1 MHRHSGKRNHTDD
14 GHEHLFLNDTD
25 ITSIDSESE
34 NIEPVSSDAN
44 LITRT
49 LFSSNANDNAN
60 VATTAAARKN
70 KNSVAAQSRVLFP
83 ADEAA
88 QVIVKVDATNVATS
102 TSIETSIETSNAASM
117 SHDKGLD
124 ISQES
129 SETFIME
136 ANNDDTSIDESV
148 VSYGSGSGSGSVSAD
163 ANCNTQTPCKFKLNL
178 AFGACINKRTGHS
191 YHSQVSSRKR
201 TSSDRTAPATA
212 RTTNPQGLF
221 KAGGSPKS
229 RTSYNDND
237 NMNMN
242 NSSEAAHFH
251 FDSPVQDKE
260 TSARGSPD
268 NFSMK
273 FSDEWLAGST
283 STSAYKAKASMKEQH
298 ELGSIL
304 STCQVTRS
312 PIDECMP
319 KFHGDHGSNYYTD
332 LDTSMME
339 EEDDDDSY
347 AVTKFRRLNLCDDAK
362 DFGSFRSNGQQQQ
375 QQQPIRMP
383 MGVVPRTVK
392 KAHFPNESAVNPFQ
406 LFTSPKEN
414 AGQVALGHETTGVG
428 EGSFISPNDVMEQ
441 IGILQNPTQNNPSH
455 PTIDFES
462 DMFSPPA
469 PMKKKL
475 TERKSPNGSPF
486 AAPSNA
492 SHNHY
497 QNNSIGEM
505 NAPMASFYSNY
516 NLRTSISTT
525 AQPKTPMLERKA
537 PRSRMN
543 FSPPSP
549 EAPKEISRFEQDFD
563 IIGTLGSGYFGTV
576 YKCLSRLDGCTYAI
590 KAAKHRAKGD
600 SERTRMLQEVKA
612 LAELSDISDMAAF
625 HIVRYHQAWIE
636 DDRLHIVTDL
646 CHSTL
651 QVEMSKG
658 YLRHEARQYKLLREM
673 LLALKLIHQ
682 HGKVHLDIKPENIF
696 LKDDKFKLG
705 DFGLV
710 VEESTVGEVQ
720 EGDSRYMCKDLLSG
734 NHRDLTKVSYGIIC
748 YCAYPPKNQ
757 IKRIT
762 LLMTNISF
770 L

>member
-1 MHRHSGKRNHTDD
+1 MHRHSGTRNHTDD
-14 GHEHLFLNDTD
+14 GHEHPFLNDTD

-49 LFSSNANDNAN
+49 LFSSNADANAA
-60 VATTAAARKN
+60 ATTVPIKN
-70 KNSVAAQSRVLFP
+70 INSIEAQSRVLFP

-102 TSIETSIETSNAASM
+102 TSTSNAASM

-136 ANNDDTSIDESV
+136 ANDDTSIDESV
-148 VSYGSGSGSGSVSAD
+148 VSYGSGSGSGSAD
-163 ANCNTQTPCKFKLNL
+163 ANSNTQTPCKFKLNL
-178 AFGACINKRTGHS
+178 AFGACINTSTGHS
-191 YHSQVSSRKR
+191 DHSQASSRKR
-201 TSSDRTAPATA
+201 TSSDRTATA
-212 RTTNPQGLF
+212 RIDTTKQTSPQGLF
-221 KAGGSPKS
+221 KAGGFSPES
-229 RTSYNDND
+229 RTHYNDND
-237 NMNMN
+237 NDNDNTN
-242 NSSEAAHFH
+242 NSSEAARFH
-251 FDSPVQDKE
+251 FDSPVRDAE

-273 FSDEWLAGST
+273 FSEEWLGG
-283 STSAYKAKASMKEQH
+283 STSAYKASMNLKMNLNMKEGSK
-298 ELGSIL
+298 LGSIL

-332 LDTSMME
+332 LDTSME
-339 EEDDDDSY
+339 EEDHDSY
-347 AVTKFRRLNLCDDAK
+347 AVTKFRRLNLNDDVK
-362 DFGSFRSNGQQQQ
+362 DCGPFRSNGQQQK
-375 QQQPIRMP
+375 QPIRMP

-392 KAHFPNESAVNPFQ
+392 KAHFPNESTVDPFQ
-406 LFTSPKEN
+406 LFTSPQEN
-414 AGQVALGHETTGVG
+414 AGQVALGHEKSGVG
-428 EGSFISPNDVMEQ
+428 AGSFISPNDVMEQ
-441 IGILQNPTQNNPSH
+441 IGILQNPTHKNPSH

-469 PMKKKL
+469 PMKNKL

-492 SHNHY
+492 SYNYY

-505 NAPMASFYSNY
+505 NAPMSSFYGNY

-525 AQPKTPMLERKA
+525 AQPKTPMLERKP

-549 EAPKEISRFEQDFD
+549 EGPKEISRFEQDFD

-612 LAELSDISDMAAF
+612 LAELSDVSDMAAF

-734 NHRDLTKVSYGIIC
+734 NHRDLTKVSYTGACLC
-748 YCAYPPKNQ
+748 YCASA
-757 IKRIT
+757 R
-762 LLMTNISF
+762 
-770 L
+770 